1 MKSRIISE
9 TDNKMDKKKDKRVSN
24 SQNPAAKFGG
34 ILSVL
39 KEIAQ
44 DNDIPLEEMIDC
56 FILYINGKG
65 HEETFKHIG
74 LKGLTPNIIRGLT
87 SYLNRVKKTN
97 KKQENE
103 KNKKLLKKTSK
114 EERELKWSKI
124 EEKIDNDVLAGDKG
138 TKVEIIERIIEEI
151 NEDDSEYKFIDDKE
165 KRNIEKRLKNM
176 LYNTKKEETVRKATE
191 EVIQEIIQICE
202 REHEIG
208 NIDDKVRFFEAIK
221 KDIKTGK
228 NGSKLLNIEMDEV
241 AKEHLVQMIDERIDL
256 EKDNKYYEQT
266 KGFTKDFSFLV
277 ALSEIE
283 RARLG
288 NSGVKFTDKN
298 SYERFCKLRQ
308 SVRDGI
314 DECTQIARDGND
326 EYTQIVKLLQSNDID
341 DADKRILKSRLEV
354 MNKERAKEQGV
365 R

>member
-124 EEKIDNDVLAGDKG
+124 EEKIDNDVLAGDQG

-151 NEDDSEYKFIDDKE
+151 DEDDSKYKFIDDKE
-165 KRNIEKRLKNM
+165 KRYIEKRLENM
-176 LYNTKKEETVRKATE
+176 LYNIKKEETERKATE
-191 EVIQEIIQICE
+191 KAMQDIIQIGE
-202 REHEIG
+202 REYKIG
-208 NIDDKVRFFEAIK
+208 NINNKVSFFEAIK
-221 KDIKTGK
+221 KAIKTGK
-228 NGSKLLNIEMDEV
+228 NGSELLNIEVDEV
-241 AKEHLVQMIDERIDL
+241 AKEYLVQMIDERIDL
-256 EKDNKYYEQT
+256 ENGNTYYEQT
-266 KGFTKDFSFLV
+266 KGFTKDFSFL
-277 ALSEIE
+277 AGSPEIE

-288 NSGVKFTDKN
+288 NSGVKFTEKEP
-298 SYERFCKLRQ
+298 YERFCKLRQ
-308 SVRDGI
+308 LI
-314 DECTQIARDGND
+314 RDGND